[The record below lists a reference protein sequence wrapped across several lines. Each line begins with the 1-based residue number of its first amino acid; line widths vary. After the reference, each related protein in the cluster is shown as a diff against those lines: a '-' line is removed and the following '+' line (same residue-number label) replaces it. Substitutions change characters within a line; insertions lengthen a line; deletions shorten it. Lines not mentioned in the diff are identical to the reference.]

1 MLERMFNPKVVAV
14 VGATPKEGKVG
25 NILLKN
31 LKDFDGKVY
40 AVNPKYDEIL
50 GYKCYPSVE
59 EIPDEVDLAIIAV
72 PAEVVPSILESCG
85 RKGVKNAVVITA
97 GFKEAGNY
105 ALENKITEI
114 CRRYGINMVGPN
126 CLGIINTHNN
136 LNATFGRI
144 MPPKGDI
151 AFLSQSGA
159 FILAVLDWAKAN
171 NVGFSKIVSLGNKA
185 VLDEADFMRFLA
197 RDEDT
202 NVIMLYLEGVSE
214 GRKFME
220 VAREVSKVKPIV
232 GVKSG
237 RTEAGAKAASSHT
250 GSLAGSF
257 VAYRTAFRQSGVVE
271 AESIEDLFDFSL
283 ILRKIRKIDGG
294 IAIVTNSG
302 GPGVIA
308 SDAVEEFGLNLAKF
322 ERRTIDRLREILP
335 PIANVYNPVDVLG
348 DADAD
353 RFGRA
358 LKIVEEDSNVGAI
371 IAILTP
377 TAQMDFIKAS
387 EFVLGIGKPIV
398 TCFMGG
404 ESVRDAIE
412 LLKKH
417 GIVNFLDPVKAVRSL
432 NSVKRFE
439 LMKRKIEKEIES
451 IEIEVDLV
459 RVRDLIEKHRDKK
472 VLTAE
477 SFEMLKAYG
486 IPVPPYGIA
495 KTAEEAL
502 KIADKIGYPV
512 AMKVV
517 SPDILHKTDVGC
529 VKLNVG
535 RERVISTFY
544 ELVKRAEDYLKADV
558 EGVMVQKMMPPGREV
573 IVGMKR
579 DPQFGPLIMF
589 GMGGIYVE
597 VFKDVSFR
605 IAPIDR
611 DEALDMIR
619 EVKAYS
625 ILKGVRGERPSDI
638 NALVDVI
645 VRISKLSLDFDEIVE
660 MDLNPVFV
668 YEKGCCVVDAKV
680 VLR

>member
-1 MLERMFNPKVVAV
+1 MLESMFYPKVVAV

-25 NILLKN
+25 NVLLKN
-31 LKDFDGKVY
+31 LREFEGKVY
-40 AVNPKYDEIL
+40 AVNPKYDRVLEFE
-50 GYKCYPSVE
+50 CYPSVE
-59 EIPDEVDLAIIAV
+59 DIPDDVDLAIVAV
-72 PAEVVPSILESCG
+72 PAKAVPSVLESCG
-85 RKGVKNAVVITA
+85 RKGVKNVVVISA

-105 ALENKITEI
+105 ALEREIADI

-126 CLGIINTHNN
+126 CLGIINTSNG
-136 LNATFGRI
+136 LNATFGGV
-144 MPPKGDI
+144 MPPKGKM

-159 FILAVLDWAKAN
+159 FILAVLDWAKMN

-185 VLDEADFMRFLA
+185 VLDEADFMRYLKD
-197 RDEDT
+197 DEGT
-202 NVIMLYLEGVSE
+202 KVILMYIEGVE
-214 GRKFME
+214 DGRKFMD
-220 VAREVSKVKPIV
+220 VAKEVSKVKPV
-232 GVKSG
+232 VAVKSG
-237 RTEAGAKAASSHT
+237 KTEAGAKAASSHT

-257 VAYRTAFRQSGVVE
+257 VAYRTAFKQCGVVE
-271 AESIEDLFDFSL
+271 ANSVEELFDFSL
-283 ILRKIRKIDGG
+283 ILSEFTGFKGDV
-294 IAIVTNSG
+294 AIVTNSG

-308 SDAVEEFGLNLAKF
+308 SDAVEEFGLRLARF
-322 ERRTIDRLREILP
+322 DRRTIDRLREFLP
-335 PIANVYNPVDVLG
+335 PMANVYNPVDVLG
-348 DADAD
+348 DADAE

-358 LKIVEEDSNVGAI
+358 LRVVSEDPNVGAI

-377 TAQMDFIKAS
+377 TAQIDFRKAS
-387 EFVLGIGKPIV
+387 EYVLEIEKPVV

-404 ESVRDAIE
+404 ESVGEAVDV
-412 LLKKH
+412 LKE
-417 GIVNFLDPVKAVRSL
+417 GGVVNFLDPVRAVKSL
-432 NSVKRFE
+432 KSVKTY
-439 LMKRKIEKEIES
+439 ES
-451 IEIEVDLV
+451 YRCSLSEVVEYEIEVDV
-459 RVRDLIEKHRDKK
+459 SRVREHLRGEKR

-477 SFEMLKAYG
+477 SFEILKEYG

-502 KIADKIGYPV
+502 RIADEIGYPV
-512 AMKVV
+512 VMKIV

-535 RERVISTFY
+535 REEVIRTFH

-558 EGVMVQKMMPPGREV
+558 EGVLVQKMMPQGREV

-579 DPQFGPLIMF
+579 DPQFGPLVMF

-605 IAPIDR
+605 IAPFSKR
-611 DEALDMIR
+611 DAEEMVK
-619 EVKAYS
+619 EVKAYR

-638 NALVDVI
+638 DSLVDVI
-645 VRISKLSLDFDEIVE
+645 VRVSKMCLDIEEIVE

-668 YEKGCCVVDAKV
+668 YEKGCCVVDAKM

>member
-1 MLERMFNPKVVAV
+1 MLEKMFNPKVVAV

-31 LKDFDGKVY
+31 LKNFNGKVY
-40 AVNPKYDEIL
+40 AVNPKYDKIL
-50 GYKCYPSVE
+50 GFRCYPNIE

-72 PAEVVPSILESCG
+72 PANAVPEVLESCG
-85 RKGVKNAVVITA
+85 RKGVKNVVVITA

-105 ALENKITEI
+105 ALENKIAEI
-114 CRRYGINMVGPN
+114 CKRYGINMVGPN

-136 LNATFGRI
+136 LNATFGKV

-171 NVGFSKIVSLGNKA
+171 NVGFSKVVSLGNKA
-185 VLDEADFMRFLA
+185 VLDEADFMRYLA
-197 RDEDT
+197 NDDET
-202 NVIMLYLEGVSE
+202 NVIMLYLEGVSD
-214 GRKFME
+214 GRKFMD
-220 VAREVSKVKPIV
+220 VAREVSKTKPIV
-232 GVKSG
+232 AVKSG

-257 VAYRTAFRQSGVVE
+257 VAYRTAFKQCGVVE

-283 ILRKIRKIDGG
+283 VLRRIRGIDGG

-308 SDAVEEFGLNLAKF
+308 SDAVEEFGLNLARF
-322 ERRTIDRLREILP
+322 EKETIDRLRSILP

-353 RFGRA
+353 RFGKA
-358 LKIVEEDSNVGAI
+358 LKIVENDPNVGAI

-377 TAQMDFIKAS
+377 TAQIDFNKAS
-387 EFVLGIGKPIV
+387 EYILSVDKPIV

-404 ESVRDAIE
+404 ESVKDAIE
-412 LLKKH
+412 LLKNH
-417 GIVNFLDPVKAVRSL
+417 GIVNFLDPVKAVKSL
-432 NSVKRFE
+432 RSVKRYEF
-439 LMKRKIEKEIES
+439 MKRKLEKSVES
-451 IEIEVDLV
+451 VEVEVDIAKIK
-459 RVRDLIEKHRDKK
+459 DLIEKYKDKK

-477 SFEMLKAYG
+477 SFEILRAYS

-502 KIADKIGYPV
+502 KIADDIGYPV
-512 AMKVV
+512 AMKII

-529 VKLNVG
+529 VKLNVN
-535 RERVISTFY
+535 RENVVSVFY

-558 EGVMVQKMMPPGREV
+558 EGVLIQKMMPLGREV

-579 DPQFGPLIMF
+579 DPQFGALLMF

-611 DEALDMIR
+611 DEALEMIR
-619 EVKAYS
+619 EVKAYG

-638 NALVDVI
+638 ESLVDVLLK
-645 VRISKLSLDFDEIVE
+645 ISRLSLDFDEIVE
-660 MDLNPVFV
+660 MDLNPIFV
-668 YEKGCCVVDAKV
+668 YERGCCVVDAKI

>member
-1 MLERMFNPKVVAV
+1 MLESMFYPKVVAV

-31 LKDFDGKVY
+31 LKGFEGKVY
-40 AVNPKYDEIL
+40 AVNPKYKEVL
-50 GYKCYPSVE
+50 GFECYPSVE
-59 EIPDEVDLAIIAV
+59 DIPEQVDLVVIAV
-72 PAEVVPSILESCG
+72 PANAVADVLESCG

-105 ALENKITEI
+105 ELERNIAEI

-126 CLGIINTHNN
+126 CLGIINTSNG
-136 LNATFGRI
+136 LNATFSGV
-144 MPPKGDI
+144 MPPKGNM

-185 VLDEADFMRFLA
+185 VLDEADFMSYLKED
-197 RDEDT
+197 DET
-202 NVIMLYLEGVSE
+202 EVILLYLEGVSD

-220 VAREVSKVKPIV
+220 VAKEVAKVKPIV
-232 GVKSG
+232 AVKSG
-237 RTEAGAKAASSHT
+237 KTEAGAKAASSHT

-257 VAYRTAFRQSGVVE
+257 VAYRTAFRQCGVVE
-271 AESIEDLFDFSL
+271 AESVEDLFDFSL
-283 ILRKIRKIDGG
+283 ILTRIRGMEGG
-294 IAIVTNSG
+294 MAIVTNSG

-308 SDAVEEFGLNLAKF
+308 SDAVEMMGLKLAKF
-322 ERRTIDRLREILP
+322 ERETIDELRKILP
-335 PIANVYNPVDVLG
+335 PMANVYNPVDVLG

-358 LKIVEEDSNVGAI
+358 LEIVAKDPNVGGI

-377 TAQMDFIKAS
+377 TAQIDFLKAS
-387 EFVLGIGKPIV
+387 EYVAKVEKPVV

-404 ESVRDAIE
+404 DSVKGAVE
-412 LLKKH
+412 FLKEK
-417 GIVNFLDPVKAVRSL
+417 GIVNFMDPVRAVRSL
-432 NSVKRFE
+432 RSATLYDE
-439 LMKRKIEKEIES
+439 MKGKLDRKVEE
-451 IEIEVDLV
+451 IEIEAK
-459 RVRDLIEKHRDKK
+459 IELRKDRK

-477 SFEMLKAYG
+477 SFEILKAYG

-502 KIADKIGYPV
+502 KIADEIGYPV
-512 AMKVV
+512 AMKIV

-535 RERVISTFY
+535 REDVKRVFY
-544 ELVKRAEDYLKADV
+544 EIVKRAEDYLKAEV
-558 EGVMVQKMMPPGREV
+558 EGVMVQKMMPAGREV

-597 VFKDVSFR
+597 VFKDVAFR
-605 IAPIDR
+605 IAPISREDAY
-611 DEALDMIR
+611 EMVR
-619 EVKAYS
+619 EVKAYR

-638 NALVDVI
+638 DAVVDVI
-645 VRISKLSLDFDEIVE
+645 LRVSKLSLDFEDIVE

-668 YEKGCCVVDAKV
+668 YEKGCCVVDAKM

>member
-535 RERVISTFY
+535 RERVVSTFY

>member
-1 MLERMFNPKVVAV
+1 MLESMFYPKVVAV

-31 LKDFDGKVY
+31 LKGFEGKVY
-40 AVNPKYDEIL
+40 AVNPKYREVL
-50 GYKCYPSVE
+50 GFECYPSVE
-59 EIPDEVDLAIIAV
+59 DIPEDVDLVVIAV
-72 PAEVVPSILESCG
+72 PAKAVADVLESCG
-85 RKGVKNAVVITA
+85 RKGVKNVVVITA

-105 ALENKITEI
+105 ALERKIAEI

-126 CLGIINTHNN
+126 CLGIINTSNG
-136 LNATFGRI
+136 LNATFSGV
-144 MPPKGDI
+144 MPPKGNM

-185 VLDEADFMRFLA
+185 VLDEADFMMYLKDD
-197 RDEDT
+197 DET
-202 NVIMLYLEGVSE
+202 EVILLYIEGVE
-214 GRKFME
+214 NGRKFME
-220 VAREVSKVKPIV
+220 VAKEVSKVKPIV
-232 GVKSG
+232 AVKSG
-237 RTEAGAKAASSHT
+237 KTEAGAKAASSHT

-257 VAYRTAFRQSGVVE
+257 VAYRTAFKQCGVVE
-271 AESIEDLFDFSL
+271 AESVEDLFDFSL
-283 ILRKIRKIDGG
+283 VLTKIRGVDGG

-308 SDAVEEFGLNLAKF
+308 SDAVEMFGLRLARFDK
-322 ERRTIDRLREILP
+322 ETIEALKEILP
-335 PIANVYNPVDVLG
+335 PMANVYNPVDVLG

-353 RFGRA
+353 RFGKA
-358 LKIVEEDSNVGAI
+358 LKIVAKDKNVGGI

-377 TAQMDFIKAS
+377 TAQIDFAKAS
-387 EFVLGIGKPIV
+387 KYVSEIEKPII

-404 ESVRDAIE
+404 ESVKDAVE
-412 LLKKH
+412 FLKRH
-417 GIVNFLDPVKAVRSL
+417 RIFNFMDPVRAVRSL
-432 NSVKRFE
+432 KSAVLYSE
-439 LMKRKIEKEIES
+439 MKGKLDRVPPKID
-451 IEIEVDLV
+451 VDSG
-459 RVRDLIEKHRDKK
+459 RVRDLIGSVGRK

-477 SFEMLKAYG
+477 SFEILKAYG

-502 KIADKIGYPV
+502 KIADEIGYPV
-512 AMKVV
+512 AMKIV

-529 VKLNVG
+529 VKLNVN
-535 RERVISTFY
+535 RDDVERTFY
-544 ELVKRAEDYLKADV
+544 EIVKRAEDYLKADV
-558 EGVMVQKMMPPGREV
+558 EGVMVQKMMPMGREV

-605 IAPIDR
+605 IAPLSKEDAY
-611 DEALDMIR
+611 EMVR
-619 EVKAYS
+619 EVKAYR
-625 ILKGVRGERPSDI
+625 ILKGVRGEKPSDI
-638 NALVDVI
+638 DAVVDVI
-645 VRISKLSLDFDEIVE
+645 LRVSQLSLDFEEVVE

-668 YEKGCCVVDAKV
+668 YEKGCCVVDAKM

>member
-1 MLERMFNPKVVAV
+1 MLDGLFNPKVVAV
-14 VGATPKEGKVG
+14 IGATPKEGKVG

-31 LKDFDGKVY
+31 LKNFRGRVY
-40 AVNPKYDEIL
+40 AVNPKYDKIL
-50 GYKCYPSVE
+50 GFECYPSVE
-59 EIPDEVDLAIIAV
+59 EIPDEVDLAVVAV
-72 PAEVVPSILESCG
+72 PAKVVPEVLESCG
-85 RKGVKNAVVITA
+85 RKGVKNVVVISA

-105 ALENKITEI
+105 ALERKVAEI

-126 CLGIINTHNN
+126 CLGIINTHND
-136 LNATFGRI
+136 LNATFGGV

-197 RDEDT
+197 EDEET
-202 NVIMLYLEGVSE
+202 SVVMIYMEGVND

-220 VAREVSKVKPIV
+220 VAREVSKVKPVIAM
-232 GVKSG
+232 KSG
-237 RTEAGAKAASSHT
+237 KTEAGTKAASSHT

-257 VAYRTAFRQSGVVE
+257 VAYRTAFKQCGVVE
-271 AESIEDLFDFSL
+271 AESIEDLFEFSL
-283 ILRKIRKIDGG
+283 VLRRIRRVNGG
-294 IAIVTNSG
+294 VAVVTNSG
-302 GPGVIA
+302 GPGVMA
-308 SDAVEEFGLNLAKF
+308 SDAIEEFGLRMARF
-322 ERRTIDRLREILP
+322 ESETIEKLREFLP
-335 PIANVYNPVDVLG
+335 PMANVYNPVDVLG
-348 DADAD
+348 DADAE
-353 RFGRA
+353 RFGKA
-358 LKIVEEDSNVGAI
+358 LKIVEKDKNVGAI

-377 TAQMDFIKAS
+377 TAQIDFSKAS
-387 EFVLGIGKPIV
+387 EFVLSVDKPVI

-404 ESVRDAIE
+404 ESVRRAVDV
-412 LLKKH
+412 LKRH
-417 GIVNFLDPVKAVRSL
+417 GVVNFLDPVKAVKSL
-432 NSVKRFE
+432 KAAMDYGRMVERLEAPKEVIDVKADVRP
-439 LMKRKIEKEIES
+439 LLRGKR
-451 IEIEVDLV
+451 
-459 RVRDLIEKHRDKK
+459 

-477 SFEMLKAYG
+477 SFEVLKAYG

-502 KIADKIGYPV
+502 KIADRIGYPI

-529 VKLNVG
+529 VKLNVK
-535 RERVISTFY
+535 REEVISTFF

-558 EGVMVQKMMPPGREV
+558 EGVLVQKMMPEGREV

-579 DPQFGPLIMF
+579 DPQFGPLLMF

-597 VFKDVSFR
+597 VFEDVSFR
-605 IAPIDR
+605 IAPIGR
-611 DEALDMIR
+611 EEALEMVK
-619 EVKAYS
+619 EVKAYR

-638 NALVDVI
+638 NAIVDVI
-645 VRISKLSLDFDEIVE
+645 LRVAKLSVDCEEIVE

-668 YEKGCCVVDAKV
+668 YERGCCVVDAKM

>member
-14 VGATPKEGKVG
+14 VGATPKDGKVG

-31 LKDFDGKVY
+31 LRDFDGIVY

-50 GYKCYPSVE
+50 SFKCYPSVE
-59 EIPDEVDLAIIAV
+59 DIPDEVDLAIIAV

-85 RKGVKNAVVITA
+85 RKGVKNAVVISA

-105 ALENKITEI
+105 ALENKIAEI

-202 NVIMLYLEGVSE
+202 KVIMLYLEGVSD
-214 GRKFME
+214 GRKFMK

-232 GVKSG
+232 AVKSG

-257 VAYRTAFRQSGVVE
+257 VAYRTAFRQCGVVE

-283 ILRKIRKIDGG
+283 ILRRIRNIDGG

-308 SDAVEEFGLNLAKF
+308 SDAVEEFGLNLARF
-322 ERRTIDRLREILP
+322 ERRTIDRLKEILP

-353 RFGRA
+353 RFGSA
-358 LKIVEEDSNVGAI
+358 LKIVEEDPNVGAI

-377 TAQMDFIKAS
+377 TAQMDFIRAS

-432 NSVKRFE
+432 NSVRRFE
-439 LMKRKIEKEIES
+439 LMKRRIEKAIETT
-451 IEIEVDLV
+451 EIEVDFV
-459 RVRDLIEKHRDKK
+459 TVRDLIEKRRNKK

-477 SFEMLKAYG
+477 SFEILKAYG

-512 AMKVV
+512 AMKIV
-517 SPDILHKTDVGC
+517 SPEILHKTDVGC

-558 EGVMVQKMMPPGREV
+558 EGVMVQKMMPLGREV

-611 DEALDMIR
+611 NEALDMIR

-638 NALVDVI
+638 DALVDVI